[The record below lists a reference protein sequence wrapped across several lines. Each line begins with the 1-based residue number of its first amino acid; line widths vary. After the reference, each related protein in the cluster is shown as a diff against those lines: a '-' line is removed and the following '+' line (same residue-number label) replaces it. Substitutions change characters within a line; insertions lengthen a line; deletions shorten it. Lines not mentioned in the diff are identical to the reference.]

1 MDNVNC
7 RGNET
12 TLVSC
17 PHDPDT
23 SDCFHFEDAG
33 VSCAESPSE
42 LNKHIAFIQSILI
55 VFMISLGIK
64 YGFCKH
70 IFSTVE
76 CNDSDIRLVGG
87 NATRGRVEVCLFGQ
101 WGSVCDD
108 LWGTPDA
115 VVVCRQLGL
124 PTGKCISCCTKLC
137 SIECF
142 NFII

>member
-42 LNKHIAFIQSILI
+42 LNKHVHITFIQSILI
-55 VFMISLGIK
+55 VFMISLCIK

-70 IFSTVE
+70 TFFLQWSVMIATSGL
-76 CNDSDIRLVGG
+76 LVVMLP
-87 NATRGRVEVCLFGQ
+87 RGELRFVCLVSGALCAMTYGERQ
-101 WGSVCDD
+101 MLLWSADNWDYQLVSVSAAALSC
-108 LWGTPDA
+108 
-115 VVVCRQLGL
+115 VV
-124 PTGKCISCCTKLC
+124 
-137 SIECF
+137 
-142 NFII
+142 